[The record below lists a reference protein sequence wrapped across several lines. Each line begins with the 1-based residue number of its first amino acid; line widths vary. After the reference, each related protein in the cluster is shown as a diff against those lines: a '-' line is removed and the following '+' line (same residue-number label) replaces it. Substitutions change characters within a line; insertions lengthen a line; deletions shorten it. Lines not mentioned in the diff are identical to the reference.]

1 VRSSADRL
9 TNLAFQ
15 LALGVGLILLLGL
28 SVEGALLLGNVRI
41 GQAALAQAA
50 RAAAR
55 AVEVVTVD
63 GVAVRELRLAEVEGR
78 PSAYTLAEAALA
90 DSGGRVTLT
99 DIVSDG
105 ELVFVRGSVH
115 SPTVLARVAGVSEI
129 TFDLVA
135 SAEMN
140 AP

>member
-1 VRSSADRL
+1 MGRV
-9 TNLAFQ
+9 FQ
-15 LALGVGLILLLGL
+15 LALGL
-28 SVEGALLLGNVRI
+28 SLTLVLALLVELALFLGNVRI
-41 GQAALAQAA
+41 GQAALEEAA

-78 PSAYTLAEAALA
+78 PSAYTLAEEALA
-90 DSGGRVTLT
+90 DSGDRVTLT

-105 ELVFVRGSVH
+105 GTVFVRGAVH
-115 SPTVLARVAGVSEI
+115 SPTVFARLVGVSEI
-129 TFDLVA
+129 TFELVA
-135 SAEMN
+135 SAELD

>member
-28 SVEGALLLGNVRI
+28 SVDGALLLGNVRI

-63 GVAVRELRLAEVEGR
+63 GVEVRELRLAEVDGR
-78 PSAYTLAEAALA
+78 PSAYTLAEEALA
-90 DSGGRVTLT
+90 EAGGRVTVT

-105 ELVFVRGSVH
+105 GTVFVRGAVA
-115 SPTVLARVAGVSEI
+115 SPTLFVRVLSVSEI
-129 TFDLVA
+129 TFELVA